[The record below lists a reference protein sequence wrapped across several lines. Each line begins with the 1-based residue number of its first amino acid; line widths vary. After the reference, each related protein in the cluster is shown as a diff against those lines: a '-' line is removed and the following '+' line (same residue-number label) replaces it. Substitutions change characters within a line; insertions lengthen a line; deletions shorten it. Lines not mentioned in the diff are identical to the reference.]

1 MRGVLLNKGTQGKG
15 QMVSLTK
22 WGSVIGSGRGDRV
35 GTQSR
40 SQEYSKEG
48 CPLPHSP
55 PCHEVYLKYRI
66 PGTRQTIS
74 FLSEH
79 IGYIMK
85 EDPEPG
91 LPEKQTL
98 REMSME
104 IMVSRAEKG
113 GVPVAHPH
121 QKVQGG
127 GRELGMGG
135 GGHWG
140 DVTV

>member
-1 MRGVLLNKGTQGKG
+1 
-15 QMVSLTK
+15 
-22 WGSVIGSGRGDRV
+22 
-35 GTQSR
+35 
-40 SQEYSKEG
+40 
-48 CPLPHSP
+48 
-55 PCHEVYLKYRI
+55 
-66 PGTRQTIS
+66 
-74 FLSEH
+74 
-79 IGYIMK
+79 MK